1 MRLGY
6 TCVLE
11 RAHKNAHLNNLCFW
25 GRFSSLCRQWQD
37 FHFVRFTT
45 TILSE
50 ISREMNVNASVRTE
64 MRQHVHKS
72 KQKMKQKSRANWK
85 VQVSNRSLG
94 AKLPWY
100 KAGEV
105 VETDGLVPDRIDPAE
120 VTLGFPVL
128 GALQIAGGCAKVA
141 VMSFDDCCR

>member
-1 MRLGY
+1 
-6 TCVLE
+6 
-11 RAHKNAHLNNLCFW
+11 
-25 GRFSSLCRQWQD
+25 
-37 FHFVRFTT
+37 
-45 TILSE
+45 
-50 ISREMNVNASVRTE
+50 
-64 MRQHVHKS
+64 
-72 KQKMKQKSRANWK
+72 
-85 VQVSNRSLG
+85 LG

-141 VMSFDDCCR
+141 VMSRMMIVVKIGVSVSIFLLDLFLKSFKSYFGSGLWC